1 MTTFAIRNTAV
12 LSYAQGF
19 TVWLY
24 AHTGSLADVTAPG
37 FFSDAQDMFKD
48 GDHIH
53 LKALDGGAVAMIVNR
68 DKQVSVKL
76 MCATV
81 A

>member
-1 MTTFAIRNTAV
+1 MTTFAIRNMAV

-24 AHTGSLADVTAPG
+24 SHNGAISDVAKPG
-37 FFSDAQDMFKD
+37 FFNDAQDMFKD

-68 DKQVSVKL
+68 NKQVSVKL
-76 MCATV
+76 MCATL